1 GPIQRILQLPAP
13 IDVALGA
20 VTDPDGSITFN
31 LPVTIESGEVDTGKV
46 IGPAIGAIGQ
56 VLITAMA
63 SAPVKAVG
71 GVTDL
76 IGLTG
81 RRAQEPEPPIELA
94 FLPGVATLEPA
105 QARQLALLAERM
117 RRDANV
123 QIQLRHQMTL
133 ADVAHAAQR
142 ANPPLEDVH

>member
-81 RRAQEPEPPIELA
+81 RRAQEPEPPIELT

-105 QARQLALLAERM
+105 QARQLAPLAERM
-117 RRDANV
+117 PRGANGS
-123 QIQLRHQMTL
+123 
-133 ADVAHAAQR
+133 
-142 ANPPLEDVH
+142 EDRSGGKG